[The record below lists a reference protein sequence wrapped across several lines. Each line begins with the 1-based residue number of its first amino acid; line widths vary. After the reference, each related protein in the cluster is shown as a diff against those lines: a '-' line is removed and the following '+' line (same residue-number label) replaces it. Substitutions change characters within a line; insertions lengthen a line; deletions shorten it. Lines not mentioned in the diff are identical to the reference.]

1 MTLRAVS
8 PTIFGGKMDIVVF
21 ALELFFWV
29 RFCWDE
35 SGIFYFGPLDFDV
48 LKGGG
53 GDEIFCVDS
62 KILENKN
69 NVTF

>member
-53 GDEIFCVDS
+53 G
-62 KILENKN
+62 
-69 NVTF
+69 